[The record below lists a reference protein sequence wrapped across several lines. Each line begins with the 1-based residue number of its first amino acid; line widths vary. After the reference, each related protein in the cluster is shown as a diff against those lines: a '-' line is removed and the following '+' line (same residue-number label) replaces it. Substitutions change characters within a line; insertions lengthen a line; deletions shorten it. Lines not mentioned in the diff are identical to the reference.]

1 MTPSLAPNPRRYTLF
16 ARHRADLKEAQEA
29 EVRALRMT
37 IDVLAEQVEWLRWQL
52 TQTPH
57 MSNVLK
63 PVNPTAQPDIE
74 DDFPKWMSEEEED
87 LLALQLNEHITQH
100 DLEAIRSEL
109 RLPALE
115 VSE

>member
-1 MTPSLAPNPRRYTLF
+1 M
-16 ARHRADLKEAQEA
+16 
-29 EVRALRMT
+29 V

-57 MSNVLK
+57 MSQVLK
-63 PVNPTAQPDIE
+63 PVNPTDQPLVE
-74 DDFPKWMSEEEED
+74 DDFPKYLSEEEED
-87 LLALQLNEHITQH
+87 LLAMRLNDHLTENDVEQ
-100 DLEAIRSEL
+100 IRSEL